1 MPTRTLAFIL
11 ISYWTTSALSAGTD
25 PFVGKWKVNSSKSTL
40 ADQMTIQALGENK
53 YTLTFA
59 GTGETETVA
68 ADGTDQTGISGS
80 MLSITIEES
89 GAWTIIRKKEGRVV
103 LTARWKLSQ
112 DGKTLT
118 DAFTSNRPDGSTSTI
133 DMLYRRVAGG
143 SGIPGTWETTDM
155 KLDAVYEMEIRP
167 YDTDGL
173 SFISGSAPPKNVKF
187 DGKEHLDSATG
198 ATLGPAFLGHRIDER
213 NLEYTSKINGRIVQ
227 TRQITVSPDLKTLTM
242 VLHLADQRLP
252 NTFVFDRE

>member
-1 MPTRTLAFIL
+1 MPTRILAFIL
-11 ISYWTTSALSAGTD
+11 ISCWTASAFSAGTD

-40 ADQMTIQALGENK
+40 ADQMSIQAVSGNK

-68 ADGTDQTGISGS
+68 ADGTDQPGISGS
-80 MLSITIEES
+80 MLSITIEEPR
-89 GAWTIIRKKEGRVV
+89 AWTIIRKKEGRIV

-118 DAFTSNRPDGSTSTI
+118 DAFTSYRPDGSTSTI
-133 DMLYRRVAGG
+133 NMLYRRAAGE

-198 ATLGPAFLGHRIDER
+198 ASLGPAFLGHRIDER
-213 NLEYTSKINGRIVQ
+213 NLEYTSKINGKIVQ
-227 TRQITVSPDLKTLTM
+227 TRQLTVSPDLKTLTM

>member
-1 MPTRTLAFIL
+1 MPTRTLAFTL
-11 ISYWTTSALSAGTD
+11 ISCWAVSAFSAAID

-40 ADQMTIQALGENK
+40 ADQMTIQAAGGNK
-53 YTLTFA
+53 YTLTFV

-68 ADGTDQTGISGS
+68 ADGTDQPGISGS
-80 MLSITIEES
+80 MLSITIEKP
-89 GAWTIIRKKEGRVV
+89 GAWTIVRKKDGRIL
-103 LTARWKLSQ
+103 LTAKWKLSQ
-112 DGKTLT
+112 DGRTLT

-133 DMLYRRVAGG
+133 NMLYRRAAGE
-143 SGIPGTWETTDM
+143 SGIPGTWETTDA
-155 KLDAVYEMEIRP
+155 KLDSVYEMEIRP

-173 SFISGSAPPKNVKF
+173 SFISSSAPQKNVKF

-198 ATLGPAFLGHRIDER
+198 PAFLGHRIDER
-213 NLEYTSKINGRIVQ
+213 TVEYTSKINGKIVQ

-252 NTFVFDRE
+252 NTLVFDRE